1 MKNSTHRSAYIKLVI
16 SIIGWAGVYHSA
28 NYLAHHSDIYGLA
41 FIRYFLAS
49 IILVTIIWFKR
60 GYLIKLADLKKHYK
74 ILVLL
79 GTFGI
84 GIYNIGFFI
93 AERYL
98 PASKIALII
107 AFTPCVSSLTSSLY
121 FRQKLSIYAYIGMLI
136 ALLGTVGVI
145 NYGNTNCG
153 RYWCNFFE
161 HLSTG
166 EIAALS
172 LCITTSLFNIMSR
185 IASQNGIDS
194 LTITAFA
201 AIFGDIILFFAMVLF
216 GNIHSVIYNNIDY
229 WLLMAYTVLIG
240 SVLCYFWYSEA
251 IAKLGV
257 SRISVFLNGIPFT
270 AVLIDIIFFNR
281 EVHLPVIIS
290 GIIIIVGVIITNK
303 AINR

>member
-1 MKNSTHRSAYIKLVI
+1 MQNSNRSAYIKLI
-16 SIIGWAGVYHSA
+16 IAIIGWAGVYHSA
-28 NYLAHHSDIYGLA
+28 HYLAHHSDIYGLA

-49 IILVTIIWFKR
+49 VILVSIIWFKR
-60 GYLIKLADLKKHYK
+60 GYLIKITDFKKHYK
-74 ILVLL
+74 ILILL

-93 AERYL
+93 AESHL

-107 AFTPCVSSLTSSLY
+107 AFTPCVSSLMSSFY
-121 FRQKLSIYAYIGMLI
+121 FRQKLGIYAYIGMII

-145 NYGNTNCG
+145 NYGNASCG

-201 AIFGDIILFFAMVLF
+201 AIFGDIILFFSMLLF
-216 GNIHSVIYNNIDY
+216 GNIHSVIYNNSEY
-229 WLLMAYTVLIG
+229 WILMTYTVLIG

-270 AVLIDIIFFNR
+270 AVLIDIIFFKHAI
-281 EVHLPVIIS
+281 HLPVIIS
-290 GIIIIVGVIITNK
+290 GMVIIFGVIMTNR
-303 AINR
+303 AISR